1 MTLDVRR
8 NTLYLGDVDL
18 WLTKSHSCLKGCIIM
33 ENNEVSIG
41 SKDDPTYAC
50 EQDSYKARE
59 V

>member
-1 MTLDVRR
+1 MYEE
-8 NTLYLGDVDL
+8 TLYLGDVDL
-18 WLTKSHSCLKGCIIM
+18 WLTKSHSRLKGCIIM
-33 ENNEVSIG
+33 QNNEVSIG